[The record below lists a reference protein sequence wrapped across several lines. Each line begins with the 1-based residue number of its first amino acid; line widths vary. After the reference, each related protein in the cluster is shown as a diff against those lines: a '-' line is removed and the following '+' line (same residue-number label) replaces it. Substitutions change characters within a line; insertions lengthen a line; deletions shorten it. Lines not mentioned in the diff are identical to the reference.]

1 MRFQVLGFGVWN
13 QEGGRV
19 PDRRGEVRLPLL
31 RGKPPPCPPRPPPL
45 LLPIDQARKGRQGKS
60 FRGKREGEGVEAE
73 LSEVLLDV
81 LVLAGGREPG
91 VGYGVRGVGFRV

>member
-1 MRFQVLGFGVWN
+1 MPG
-13 QEGGRV
+13 
-19 PDRRGEVRLPLL
+19 RRGEVRLPL
-31 RGKPPPCPPRPPPL
+31 RGEPPPSPPRFLPL
-45 LLPIDQARKGRQGKS
+45 LLPIDKAR
-60 FRGKREGEGVEAE
+60 REGQGGSSRGERESKGVEAE